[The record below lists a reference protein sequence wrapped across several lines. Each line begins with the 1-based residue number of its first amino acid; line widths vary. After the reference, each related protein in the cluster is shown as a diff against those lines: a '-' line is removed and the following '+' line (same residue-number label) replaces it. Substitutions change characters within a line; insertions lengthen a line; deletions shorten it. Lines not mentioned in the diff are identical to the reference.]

1 MVKELIKDTSKN
13 VIPAKAGIHKLLILL
28 DSRLRGSDKLGIIR
42 GSLKSLKG
50 NCEGLR
56 TTCLRRNASCRQAN
70 SELRTPNSELLFRS
84 KGFTLIEII
93 VVIVILAIVSA
104 ITIKFLTDSLRVY
117 TMTVNQKTLF
127 DEGKL
132 ALERMCRDIRDA
144 RSITGVTASSITFVR
159 NNATAQDIAGE
170 TLVFQRNAGAST
182 LEKVKASPVVTST
195 LASNVSAFAVTNA
208 TNEIQLQLTLQLTSG
223 ENVALQTKVYPKNL
237 AKNLNYKNLYQK
249 WMEDRSS

>member
-1 MVKELIKDTSKN
+1 MVKELI
-13 VIPAKAGIHKLLILL
+13 
-28 DSRLRGSDKLGIIR
+28 
-42 GSLKSLKG
+42 KSLKG

-70 SELRTPNSELLFRS
+70 SELRTPNSELQR
-84 KGFTLIEII
+84 GFTLIEII
-93 VVIVILAIVSA
+93 VVIVILSIVAAISINFLVS
-104 ITIKFLTDSLRVY
+104 SLRVY

-159 NNATAQDIAGE
+159 NNATTQDIAGE

-249 WMEDRSS
+249 WMEDRSP

>member
-1 MVKELIKDTSKN
+1 MVKELI
-13 VIPAKAGIHKLLILL
+13 
-28 DSRLRGSDKLGIIR
+28 
-42 GSLKSLKG
+42 KSLKG

-70 SELRTPNSELLFRS
+70 SELRTPNSELQR
-84 KGFTLIEII
+84 GFTLIEII
-93 VVIVILAIVSA
+93 VVIVILSIVAAISINFLVS
-104 ITIKFLTDSLRVY
+104 SLRVY

-159 NNATAQDIAGE
+159 NNATTQDIAGE

-237 AKNLNYKNLYQK
+237 AKNLNYKNLYQR
-249 WMEDRSS
+249 WMENRSP